1 MLKVGLTGGIGS
13 GKTEVAKILQN
24 NGFFVINSDQIAH
37 EYLTKADVLKTI
49 TDEFGNEILT
59 NNQID
64 RAKLSKI
71 VFSNSEKREKLNN
84 IIHPIVIDEIKKI
97 VDKLSQKGEKIII
110 IESALIL
117 EGNDTSLPPWLDK
130 LILVL
135 APTEIRIQRL
145 IKNRG
150 LSKEDALARINSQKK
165 PEEKIPFANWIIH
178 NDADFV
184 KLNREVEKVIK
195 DLKSEIGRL

>member
-37 EYLTKADVLKTI
+37 ECLTKTELLKTI
-49 TDEFGNEILT
+49 TDEFGNEILS

-71 VFSNSEKREKLNN
+71 VFFNPEKREKLNK
-84 IIHPIVIDEIKKI
+84 IIHPIVINEIKKI

-135 APTEIRIQRL
+135 APTEIRVQRL
-145 IKNRG
+145 VKNRG

-195 DLKSEIGRL
+195 DLKSEIRRL